1 MRSLEETIA
10 GALRRESMAEAAVKQ
25 LEVEIE
31 QLNRLV
37 PFSNN
42 EILCKSYLQFF
53 KRSCNDFRCVFLG
66 LSKRGGYK
74 VR

>member
-1 MRSLEETIA
+1 MQRSLEEA
-10 GALRRESMAEAAVKQ
+10 LGGALRRESMAETAVKQ

-42 EILCKSYLQFF
+42 RKIM
-53 KRSCNDFRCVFLG
+53 
-66 LSKRGGYK
+66 
-74 VR
+74 